1 MRYRFQNHLSNG
13 ECITARHKIKF
24 STQTYD
30 HRDYH
35 PHYELYFCREH
46 KPQNVT
52 INGQSTYLDTP
63 SVILSAPFSIHSMFT
78 ADGEDAQLD
87 RHVIY
92 FNENAVAL
100 FDESLFPKNFLTE
113 FSNCI
118 FPLTDEQSK
127 KLSPIIEQITAQK
140 TDDTQ
145 RKLLFAL
152 LINTIDNCV
161 PSEERIAYGTSSY
174 YILEVLR
181 YIYSNLAGDITSDSI
196 AAEFHVSR
204 AKLDR
209 DFRRFVGRSVH
220 NAVMDCRL
228 SCACDMLSSTEL
240 SVKEIAMLC
249 GFESE
254 YYFYSFFKRGTGK
267 TPLAWRRMMQVTIK
281 T

>member
-13 ECITARHKIKF
+13 ECITAKHKVEF
-24 STQTYD
+24 STLNGD

-35 PHYELYFCREH
+35 PHYELYFCCEH

-92 FNENAVAL
+92 FNENAVSL
-100 FDESLFPKNFLTE
+100 FDESLFPKDFFKV

-118 FPLTDEQSK
+118 FPLTDEQSE
-127 KLSPIIEQITAQK
+127 KLFPIIEKITDTK

-145 RKLLFAL
+145 RNLLFAL
-152 LINTIDNCV
+152 LINDIDKNV
-161 PSEERIAYGTSSY
+161 SREARIAYGTTSY
-174 YILEVLR
+174 YIIEVLK
-181 YIYSNLAGDITSDSI
+181 YIYSNLSKNISSDSI

-228 SCACDMLSSTEL
+228 ACACDMLSSTEL

>member
-1 MRYRFQNHLSNG
+1 MKYRFQNHLSNG
-13 ECITARHKIKF
+13 ECITAKHKIKF

-35 PHYELYFCREH
+35 PHYELYFCCEH

-92 FNENAVAL
+92 FNENVITL
-100 FDESLFPKNFLTE
+100 FDESLFPKNFLKE

-118 FPLTDEQSK
+118 FPLTDEQSQ
-127 KLSPIIEQITAQK
+127 KLSPIIKQLTSST
-140 TDDTQ
+140 TDETQ
-145 RKLLFAL
+145 RKILFAL
-152 LINTIDNCV
+152 LINAIDKEV
-161 PSEERIAYGTSSY
+161 TREKRIAYGTTSY
-174 YILEVLR
+174 YIIEVLK
-181 YIYSNLAGDITSDSI
+181 YIYSNLSKNIKSDNI

-209 DFRRFVGRSVH
+209 DFRRFVGQSVH

-228 SCACDMLSSTEL
+228 ACACDMLSSTEL
-240 SVKEIAMLC
+240 PVKEIAALC

-254 YYFYSFFKRGTGK
+254 YYFYSFFKRGTKK
-267 TPLAWRRMMQVTIK
+267 TPLSWRHVK
-281 T
+281 SKS